1 MATSPAIVQQLLAI
15 GPTIAAP
22 VPLAGP
28 PTGRASAAVAPA
40 IAPTAGGTVPKS
52 GGAQFVNSRVSSGA
66 IVTSMGSATFTMM
79 NGAGVGTLVGLPT
92 PAGRK

>member
-28 PTGRASAAVAPA
+28 PTGTASAAVAPA